1 MLCSTAIIPAIICL
15 GSNAL
20 LCFCVRSPSRRDEA
34 TTAPHGSQ
42 RRRVSRRDVHLL
54 QHTIV
59 MFGVLLSGW
68 VPVLLLRIVSYYK
81 PVSFSVEC
89 GFGLWVQVALLLDM
103 IDLFLYNHGV
113 RKYLTS
119 LCRKE

>member
-1 MLCSTAIIPAIICL
+1 
-15 GSNAL
+15 
-20 LCFCVRSPSRRDEA
+20 
-34 TTAPHGSQ
+34 
-42 RRRVSRRDVHLL
+42 
-54 QHTIV
+54 

-113 RKYLTS
+113 RKYLTES
-119 LCRKE
+119 LSHRMTAEEHELLLCALVK